1 MFITLIVLSLA
12 AAKAETPATPG
23 GKLKCLNP
31 VRVNPKLE
39 STVNPGT
46 EKCLAIP
53 APSEKPSRVRK

>member
-1 MFITLIVLSLA
+1 MYIALVVLSLA
-12 AAKAETPATPG
+12 GVKAETPVVDA

-39 STVNPGT
+39 PTKEIGT

-53 APSEKPSRVRK
+53 APSEKPSKVRR